1 MLSVIMAGG
10 VGERFWP
17 RSRRRTPKQL
27 LDLTGKGSMIALTLE
42 RVEALSRPE
51 EILVITTAEQEIAV
65 AGELRGRVPP
75 ENIVAEPEGRNTAA
89 SIGLAAVLIR
99 ARFGDRPF
107 MVLPADHLVGDVAR
121 YEELATAA
129 ETYAGH
135 NDCLLTFG
143 IQPSRPETGYGYVQA
158 GRSIEAVPGVELYA
172 VDAFHEKP
180 TRERA
185 EKFLESGTCFWN
197 SGMFLWKPGV
207 ILAAI
212 QKHLPELHEVLA
224 ALQERVGTDKFES
237 VLKST
242 YPRVPSISIDYGVM
256 EKADNVVVLKSDFYW
271 NDIGDWESV
280 REVYEADAEDNVLV
294 GEHVMI
300 DSSGN
305 TVFSPERCVALV
317 GMSGVVVV
325 DSGDAILVCKRE
337 RAQQVRDI
345 VEILKKKRREKLL

>member
-1 MLSVIMAGG
+1 
-10 VGERFWP
+10 
-17 RSRRRTPKQL
+17 
-27 LDLTGKGSMIALTLE
+27 
-42 RVEALSRPE
+42 
-51 EILVITTAEQEIAV
+51 
-65 AGELRGRVPP
+65 
-75 ENIVAEPEGRNTAA
+75 
-89 SIGLAAVLIR
+89 
-99 ARFGDRPF
+99 
-107 MVLPADHLVGDVAR
+107 MVLPADHLVGDLSR
-121 YEELATAA
+121 YEELVTAA
-129 ETYAGH
+129 EAYAGR

-158 GRSIEAVPGVELYA
+158 GRSIEAGPGVELYS

-180 TRERA
+180 TLERA
-185 EKFLESGTCFWN
+185 KRFLKLGTYFWN

-224 ALQERVGTDKFES
+224 ALQERVGTDQFES
-237 VLKST
+237 VFKST

-271 NDIGDWESV
+271 NDIGSWESV
-280 REVYEADAEDNVLV
+280 REAYEADADDNVLV

-305 TVFSPERCVALV
+305 TVFSPERCVGIV

-345 VEILKKKRREKLL
+345 VKILKKKRRKELL